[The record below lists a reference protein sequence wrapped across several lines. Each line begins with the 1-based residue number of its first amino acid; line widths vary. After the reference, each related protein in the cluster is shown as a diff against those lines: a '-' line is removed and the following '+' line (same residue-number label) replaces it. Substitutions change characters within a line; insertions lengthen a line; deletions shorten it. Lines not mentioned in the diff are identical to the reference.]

1 MIDSSSG
8 QTWLKTGGKLAVEIR
23 GIMRSPNFSTE
34 HRSRRRARWLRFA
47 VAVWIC
53 CGWTAVSAQDDSVRP
68 SRVQTD
74 GTVLMVDGLP
84 FAVRA
89 IEYNGEPMGM
99 LRDLGFNTLWLN
111 DVPSLD
117 QLRLAKE
124 HDLWVIAPPPTD
136 NGPVPVDWQHE
147 AVLAWLVGQDVNWMD
162 QGTVRQRVDQIRRVD
177 PQQGRPV
184 LVRARNGLADYARFA
199 EILCVGRPV
208 VGTTFPL
215 IEYGNWLRG
224 QHEITQSYVPILAEI
239 QTELPLT
246 VAEQSSFLSGV
257 NAPLAL
263 QYAQLRGQVFQA
275 MTGGARGFLFRSRTR
290 LDDGSDVSPQRRLN
304 ISLVNRQ
311 LLQVDPWIKA
321 SVVGAPLEQ
330 AESGVKVSIL
340 KTSLSRLLLVQQVS
354 GRESYTAGAAE
365 RSVLTVRD
373 SAAGTSEQPYR
384 MTPNGLVPAAHQRL
398 GGQMAIEIANA
409 SDWELLVLTQ
419 DPAVVRYVE
428 QTSRAAHAWTTQQL
442 LIEQAQATAEW
453 SNRIFSAMLQA
464 GREPAGL
471 REQVLRIN
479 DLANLTQAEST
490 SSDPSAVW
498 ASSVQ
503 LQRDVGAMHDALIRE
518 AHAMLPWPAG
528 SPVVLHPILVPLH
541 WQSLER
547 LGRVSWLPNAL
558 PGGDFEDLGH
568 LTNSGWQHQNAV
580 GLSIRTLVQ
589 LHQDAMVDGRR
600 GLLIAAQPDGGLAP
614 KLVESAPVW
623 IDSGSVD
630 IPANQLVRIN
640 GHVRI
645 DTPITAS
652 TEGLIIQES
661 LGGAEMAQRFT
672 ATTGWQTFTI
682 YRATNEPHK
691 LRLNISLT
699 GYGTAY
705 VDELTVQF
713 APLPTPGNAA
723 APLANDVLQSAQQSD
738 ASRVPN

>member
-1 MIDSSSG
+1 
-8 QTWLKTGGKLAVEIR
+8 
-23 GIMRSPNFSTE
+23 MRLL
-34 HRSRRRARWLRFA
+34 RWLHFA
-47 VAVWIC
+47 LAAWVC
-53 CGWTAVSAQDDSVRP
+53 CGLSVALAQDDAVRP
-68 SRVQTD
+68 SRIQTD
-74 GTVLMVDGLP
+74 GTVVMVDGLP
-84 FAVRA
+84 FVIRA

-117 QLRLAKE
+117 QLRLAQE
-124 HDLWVIAPPPTD
+124 HELWVIAPPPTD
-136 NGPVPVDWQHE
+136 NGPVQVDWQHD
-147 AVLAWLVGQDVNWMD
+147 AVLAWLVGQDVNWTD
-162 QGTVRQRVDQIRRVD
+162 QGSVRQRVEQIRQVD
-177 PQQGRPV
+177 PRQGRPV
-184 LVRARNGLADYARFA
+184 LVRARSGLADYARFA
-199 EILCVGRPV
+199 EMLCVGRPV

-215 IEYGNWLRG
+215 TEYSNWLRG
-224 QHEITQSYVPILAEI
+224 QHEITQAYVPLLAEI
-239 QTELPLT
+239 QTELPAS
-246 VAEQSSFLSGV
+246 VAEQASFLSGV
-257 NAPLAL
+257 NAPLAI
-263 QYAQLRGQVFQA
+263 QYAQMRGQVLQA
-275 MTGGARGFLFRSRTR
+275 AAGGARGFLFRSRTR
-290 LDDGSDVSPQRRLN
+290 LDEGSDVSPQRRSN

-311 LLQVDPWIKA
+311 LLQIAPWIA
-321 SVVGAPLEQ
+321 GAVVGAPLEQ
-330 AESGVKVSIL
+330 AEPDVKVSIL

-365 RSVLTVRD
+365 RSSLTVRD

-384 MTPNGLVPAAHQRL
+384 LTPNGLVPAGHQRL
-398 GGQMAIEIANA
+398 GGQMAIEVANA

-419 DPAVVRYVE
+419 DPLVVRYVE
-428 QTSRAAHAWTTQQL
+428 QTSRASQAWTTQQL

-503 LQRDVGAMHDALIRE
+503 LQRDVGAMHDSLIRE
-518 AHAMLPWPAG
+518 AHAMLPWPSG

-547 LGRVSWLPNAL
+547 LGRVTWLPNAL

-568 LTNSGWQHQNAV
+568 LSNSGWQHQNAV

-589 LHQDAMVDGRR
+589 LHQDAVVDGRR

-623 IDSGSVD
+623 IVSGPVE
-630 IPANQLVRIN
+630 IPANQLVRIT

-652 TEGLIIQES
+652 TEGLVIQES

-672 ATTGWQTFTI
+672 TTSGWQPFTI
-682 YRATNEPHK
+682 YRATNEPQK
-691 LRLNISLT
+691 LRLHISLS

-705 VDELTVQF
+705 VDEVTVQF

-723 APLANDVLQSAQQSD
+723 APIATEAIQSAQQTDSV
-738 ASRVPN
+738 RLPN

>member
-1 MIDSSSG
+1 MLNSSS
-8 QTWLKTGGKLAVEIR
+8 
-23 GIMRSPNFSTE
+23 PTE
-34 HRSRRRARWLRFA
+34 FGPTRWSRCLRFA
-47 VAVWIC
+47 FATWVC
-53 CGWTAVSAQDDSVRP
+53 CGLSIASAQDDAVRP

-74 GTVLMVDGLP
+74 GTVVMVDGLP
-84 FAVRA
+84 FVIRA

-117 QLRLAKE
+117 QLRLARE
-124 HDLWVIAPPPTD
+124 HELWVIAPPPTD
-136 NGPVPVDWQHE
+136 RGPVPVDWQYD

-162 QGTVRQRVDQIRRVD
+162 QGSVRQRVDQIRQVD

-184 LVRARNGLADYARFA
+184 LVRARSGLADYARFA

-224 QHEITQSYVPILAEI
+224 QNEITQAYVPLLAEI
-239 QTELPLT
+239 QTELPVS
-246 VAEQSSFLSGV
+246 VAEQASFLSGV
-257 NAPLAL
+257 NAPLAI
-263 QYAQLRGQVFQA
+263 QYSQMRGQVLQA
-275 MTGGARGFLFRSRTR
+275 VAGGARGFLFRSRTR
-290 LDDGSDVSPQRRLN
+290 LDDGSEVSPQRRLN
-304 ISLVNRQ
+304 ITLVNRQ
-311 LLQVDPWIKA
+311 LLQIAPWIKA
-321 SVVGAPLEQ
+321 AVVGAPLEQ

-340 KTSLSRLLLVQQVS
+340 KTSLSRLLLVQQVT
-354 GRESYTAGAAE
+354 GRESYSAGAAE
-365 RSVLTVRD
+365 RSLLTVRD

-384 MTPNGLVPAAHQRL
+384 MTPNGLVPATHQRL
-398 GGQMAIEIANA
+398 GGQMAMEIANA
-409 SDWELLVLTQ
+409 SDWEVLVLTQ

-428 QTSRAAHAWTTQQL
+428 QTSRASQAWTTQQL
-442 LIEQAQATAEW
+442 LIEQAQTTAEW
-453 SNRIFSAMLQA
+453 SNRIFSAMVQA

-490 SSDPSAVW
+490 SSDPTAVW

-503 LQRDVGAMHDALIRE
+503 LQRDVGAMHDSLIRE
-518 AHAMLPWPAG
+518 AHDMLPWPSG

-547 LGRVSWLPNAL
+547 LGRITWSPNAL

-568 LTNSGWQHQNAV
+568 LSNSGWQHQNAP

-589 LHQDAMVDGRR
+589 LHQDAVVDGRR

-623 IDSGSVD
+623 IVSGSVD
-630 IPANQLVRIN
+630 IPANQLVRIY

-652 TEGLIIQES
+652 TEGLVIQES

-672 ATTGWQTFTI
+672 ATSGWQPFTI

-691 LRLNISLT
+691 LQLNISLT

-713 APLPTPGNAA
+713 APLPTSGNT
-723 APLANDVLQSAQQSD
+723 APPLTTETVQSAQQSD
-738 ASRVPN
+738 AVRVPN